1 MHVIICLARRLRLFY
16 ELCAYISLGV
26 HAKVYS
32 GHCLR
37 IPRVRGFRCRQV
49 YVKEYGI
56 AGGAEWP
63 PGPAFPRRGPPL
75 RHRACG
81 SGRGDGQ
88 AA

>member
-49 YVKEYGI
+49 YGKEYGI

-63 PGPAFPRRGPPL
+63 PGPAFSRRGL
-75 RHRACG
+75 RSGAG
-81 SGRGDGQ
+81 ASGGGRGDGL